1 MPHPAPGAGG
11 GGWESRHRVILTP
24 PRTPSPPEKK
34 KEKKGIRVAKIEG
47 DAGAFATVPEFS
59 PRGGQRGEGVAQDPP
74 TDTPGAFAL
83 NDGWVRVFW
92 QGKMLPAHAPL
103 AQKVMG

>member
-1 MPHPAPGAGG
+1 MLRCPNSPHEVVREAR
-11 GGWESRHRVILTP
+11 GWHRTP
-24 PRTPSPPEKK
+24 PTH
-34 KEKKGIRVAKIEG
+34 
-47 DAGAFATVPEFS
+47 
-59 PRGGQRGEGVAQDPP
+59 
-74 TDTPGAFAL
+74 TPGAFAL